1 MARSREEECRIY
13 NACLPHAS
21 AKSAMCQE
29 VDAGMASGFPEN
41 RCSVFMTG
49 VYFSGEIRVFLLW
62 EGITSDSFVAVEPG
76 FEEAC
81 GYSSAP
87 WIPSVACRQEI
98 AGETFGNAFFTPC
111 VQHIT
116 HIEMDAPQQDEQ
128 RLVLKMTLS
137 MELLP
142 RTLKKMQSGNHVLLP
157 PLSPNQT
164 SSKGLEVL

>member
-1 MARSREEECRIY
+1 
-13 NACLPHAS
+13 
-21 AKSAMCQE
+21 
-29 VDAGMASGFPEN
+29 
-41 RCSVFMTG
+41 MTG